1 MIPKRYKSDTKM
13 IQHHHSKQKRS
24 MIARVSHTIIIDICP
39 LKICFS
45 VAIVAQ
51 ADFYQGTAAAL
62 IRMPSCPVCRWRE
75 RVLPHNQGEAP
86 HPSCRVL
93 RLPTLITDTEDVVAT
108 LEKEPLRT
116 RSDMHKRPPK
126 LWIDIL
132 STKTVSYTH
141 LRAHET

>member
-1 MIPKRYKSDTKM
+1 M
-13 IQHHHSKQKRS
+13 
-24 MIARVSHTIIIDICP
+24 V
-39 LKICFS
+39 
-45 VAIVAQ
+45 Q
-51 ADFYQGTAAAL
+51 AGFYQGTAAAL

-75 RVLPHNQGEAP
+75 RVLPHRQGEAP

-126 LWIDIL
+126 LWIDEYKEAVGPDDHAEWIQDNAEPWVPVADDDADDEEEGGYRKVVWD
-132 STKTVSYTH
+132 SSES
-141 LRAHET
+141 RAI